1 MLTLYDTD
9 KETKR
14 MHVNPQMG
22 VEKEVK
28 KVISRSKREANEA
41 FGRKM
46 NDDSI
51 GNKKLFRK

>member
-22 VEKEVK
+22 VEKGEK
-28 KVISRSKREANEA
+28 SDQQE
-41 FGRKM
+41 
-46 NDDSI
+46 
-51 GNKKLFRK
+51 